1 MSERIRK
8 AYVALVGLG
17 IIAGLYPLAGA
28 LLDGQSS
35 DISIGDQM
43 ILGIYFPIGV
53 CLVLASR
60 NPGLHR
66 SLIVA
71 VGWSFVAH
79 DAVMVVQAAQ
89 AHTLAASAVGLSL
102 FGLVGV
108 GLLALAPRSVVL
120 QVPTTAER
128 TPDVHAA

>member
-8 AYVALVGLG
+8 VWIALVGLG
-17 IIAGLYPLAGA
+17 IMAGLYPLAGA
-28 LLDGQSS
+28 LLDGRNS

-53 CLVLASR
+53 CLLLASR

-79 DAVMVVQAAQ
+79 DGVMVLQALQ
-89 AHTLAASAVGLSL
+89 AHTLSGSAVGLSL

-108 GLLALAPRSVVL
+108 GLLALAPRS
-120 QVPTTAER
+120 TAR
-128 TPDVHAA
+128 DVIIH